1 MITEEDIERAI
12 RSMVQKAKADL
23 DTQILE
29 KGLSTLTLKLNYNPY
44 NMGYKIE
51 KTYKYGYDEKS
62 SIQNKSNN

>member
-1 MITEEDIERAI
+1 
-12 RSMVQKAKADL
+12 MVEKAKADL